1 MCSPGKLSQNKPSSL
16 VSKYTLVSCLSGT
29 ALGSESI
36 IMNETDRASV
46 MLSVL
51 VWGEKYNSENQRDK
65 RKKERKE
72 KETPSSSNCWRNRVI
87 KYKKHIDR
95 CYAALASTICSHS
108 TVHLSHVA
116 RVTAVSSYL
125 QV

>member
-51 VWGEKYNSENQRDK
+51 VWERNIIVKTKETK
-65 RKKERKE
+65 EKKEE
-72 KETPSSSNCWRNRVI
+72 K
-87 KYKKHIDR
+87 KKKN
-95 CYAALASTICSHS
+95 TK
-108 TVHLSHVA
+108 
-116 RVTAVSSYL
+116 
-125 QV
+125 